1 MHVPPNQPHHQI
13 YHHDQTNEKSW
24 TVLKYIIIRW
34 WITKISN
41 VQLHCAKPLM
51 QTMWLLVKK
60 KHGLFTWSYICPY
73 TIKGALSVL
82 TQQSSLSSIDYKV
95 IGRHSPVTGNI
106 FINEDGSSPI
116 NYNIT
121 SEILKSKLIKD
132 INAPEI

>member
-1 MHVPPNQPHHQI
+1 MFI
-13 YHHDQTNEKSW
+13 FFS
-24 TVLKYIIIRW
+24 
-34 WITKISN
+34 
-41 VQLHCAKPLM
+41 
-51 QTMWLLVKK
+51 
-60 KHGLFTWSYICPY
+60 F
-73 TIKGALSVL
+73 L